1 MTISKVIKQKRIE
14 KQLTQEDIAEMLL
27 VSKKNISNW
36 ENGRTIPDTENLIQ
50 FAKLFDL
57 SLDNILLGEE
67 KIMVKNHTKTLI
79 LLFHFVIFLSLV
91 FTLIQSG
98 FFYFSHSIATWLLI
112 FFLSLLLIINT
123 LIIIFNKHRNLFLRE
138 YKIFCVNEKIHTKK
152 EVPSVE

>member
-27 VSKKNISNW
+27 VSKKTISNW

-123 LIIIFNKHRNLFLRE
+123 LIIIFNKHRNLFGS
-138 YKIFCVNEKIHTKK
+138 VNNF
-152 EVPSVE
+152 V

>member
-27 VSKKNISNW
+27 VSKKTISNW

-123 LIIIFNKHRNLFLRE
+123 LIIIFNKDKVH
-138 YKIFCVNEKIHTKK
+138 IIV
-152 EVPSVE
+152 

>member
-14 KQLTQEDIAEMLL
+14 KQLTQEDLAEMLL
-27 VSKKNISNW
+27 VSKKTISNW

-123 LIIIFNKHRNLFLRE
+123 LIIIFNKHRNLFLQS
-138 YKIFCVNEKIHTKK
+138 IFPIY
-152 EVPSVE
+152 

>member
-14 KQLTQEDIAEMLL
+14 KQLTQEDLAEMLL
-27 VSKKNISNW
+27 VSKKTISNW

-123 LIIIFNKHRNLFLRE
+123 LIIIFNKHRNLFGS
-138 YKIFCVNEKIHTKK
+138 VNNF
-152 EVPSVE
+152 V

>member
-14 KQLTQEDIAEMLL
+14 KQLTQEDLAEMLL
-27 VSKKNISNW
+27 VSKKTISNW

-123 LIIIFNKHRNLFLRE
+123 LIICSFLSLLI
-138 YKIFCVNEKIHTKK
+138 YN
-152 EVPSVE
+152 

>member
-27 VSKKNISNW
+27 VSKKTISNW

-123 LIIIFNKHRNLFLRE
+123 LIIIFNKHRNLFLE
-138 YKIFCVNEKIHTKK
+138 SIKYFV
-152 EVPSVE
+152 

>member
-14 KQLTQEDIAEMLL
+14 KQLTQEDLAEMLL
-27 VSKKNISNW
+27 VSKKTISNW

-123 LIIIFNKHRNLFLRE
+123 LIIIFNKHRNLFLGASIILC
-138 YKIFCVNEKIHTKK
+138 K
-152 EVPSVE
+152 

>member
-14 KQLTQEDIAEMLL
+14 KQLTQEDLAEMLL
-27 VSKKNISNW
+27 VSKKTISNW

-123 LIIIFNKHRNLFLRE
+123 LIIIFNKHRN
-138 YKIFCVNEKIHTKK
+138 
-152 EVPSVE
+152 

>member
-14 KQLTQEDIAEMLL
+14 KQLTQEDLAEMLL
-27 VSKKNISNW
+27 VSKKTISNW

-57 SLDNILLGEE
+57 SIDNILLGEE
-67 KIMVKNHTKTLI
+67 KVMLKNHTKTLI

-91 FTLIQSG
+91 FTLIQSK

-112 FFLSLLLIINT
+112 FFLSLLLVINT
-123 LIIIFNKHRNLFLRE
+123 LIIIFNKHKNLFL
-138 YKIFCVNEKIHTKK
+138 H
-152 EVPSVE
+152 SVFPIILLSFLYFV

>member
-14 KQLTQEDIAEMLL
+14 KQLTQEGLAEMLL
-27 VSKKNISNW
+27 VSKKTISNW

-112 FFLSLLLIINT
+112 FLLSLLLIINTLIINT
-123 LIIIFNKHRNLFLRE
+123 LIIIFNKHRSR
-138 YKIFCVNEKIHTKK
+138 
-152 EVPSVE
+152 

>member
-1 MTISKVIKQKRIE
+1 
-14 KQLTQEDIAEMLL
+14 MLL
-27 VSKKNISNW
+27 VSKKTISNW

-67 KIMVKNHTKTLI
+67 KNYGKKSYKNTNTI
-79 LLFHFVIFLSLV
+79 ISFCNFLSLV

-123 LIIIFNKHRNLFLRE
+123 LIIIFNKHRNLFLHS
-138 YKIFCVNEKIHTKK
+138 IFPIVLLIFLYFI
-152 EVPSVE
+152 

>member
-27 VSKKNISNW
+27 VSKKTISNW

-123 LIIIFNKHRNLFLRE
+123 LIIIFNKHRNLFL
-138 YKIFCVNEKIHTKK
+138 H
-152 EVPSVE
+152 

>member
-14 KQLTQEDIAEMLL
+14 KQLTQEDLAEMLL
-27 VSKKNISNW
+27 VSKKTISNW

-123 LIIIFNKHRNLFLRE
+123 LIIIFNKHR
-138 YKIFCVNEKIHTKK
+138 
-152 EVPSVE
+152 

>member
-27 VSKKNISNW
+27 VSKKTISNW

-123 LIIIFNKHRNLFLRE
+123 LIIIFNKHRNLFE
-138 YKIFCVNEKIHTKK
+138 
-152 EVPSVE
+152 SVKYFV

>member
-14 KQLTQEDIAEMLL
+14 KQLTQEDLAEMLL
-27 VSKKNISNW
+27 VSKKTISNW

-123 LIIIFNKHRNLFLRE
+123 LVIIVNKHRNLFLHS
-138 YKIFCVNEKIHTKK
+138 IFPIVLLIFLYFI
-152 EVPSVE
+152 

>member
-27 VSKKNISNW
+27 VSKKTISNW

-123 LIIIFNKHRNLFLRE
+123 LIIIFNKHRNLLI
-138 YKIFCVNEKIHTKK
+138 KSI
-152 EVPSVE
+152 

>member
-14 KQLTQEDIAEMLL
+14 KQLTQEDLAEMLL
-27 VSKKNISNW
+27 VSKKTISNW

-123 LIIIFNKHRNLFLRE
+123 LIIIFNKHRNLF
-138 YKIFCVNEKIHTKK
+138 
-152 EVPSVE
+152 

>member
-27 VSKKNISNW
+27 VSKKTISNW

-123 LIIIFNKHRNLFLRE
+123 LIIIFNKHRNLFLE
-138 YKIFCVNEKIHTKK
+138 
-152 EVPSVE
+152 SVKYFV

>member
-14 KQLTQEDIAEMLL
+14 KQLTQEDLAEMLL
-27 VSKKNISNW
+27 VSKKTISNW

-123 LIIIFNKHRNLFLRE
+123 LIIILNKHRNLFLHS
-138 YKIFCVNEKIHTKK
+138 IFPIVLLIFLYFI
-152 EVPSVE
+152 

>member
-14 KQLTQEDIAEMLL
+14 KQLTQEGLAEMLL
-27 VSKKNISNW
+27 VSKKTISNW

-123 LIIIFNKHRNLFLRE
+123 LIINTLIIIFNKHRNLFLHS
-138 YKIFCVNEKIHTKK
+138 IFPIVLLIFLYFI
-152 EVPSVE
+152 

>member
-27 VSKKNISNW
+27 VSKKTISNW

-123 LIIIFNKHRNLFLRE
+123 LIIIFNKHRNLFLHS
-138 YKIFCVNEKIHTKK
+138 IFNCFINFSILYIKR
-152 EVPSVE
+152 

>member
-14 KQLTQEDIAEMLL
+14 KQLTQEDLAEMLL
-27 VSKKNISNW
+27 VSKKTISNW

-123 LIIIFNKHRNLFLRE
+123 LIIIFNKHRNLFLGS
-138 YKIFCVNEKIHTKK
+138 VNNF
-152 EVPSVE
+152 V

>member
-27 VSKKNISNW
+27 VSKKTISNW

-123 LIIIFNKHRNLFLRE
+123 LIIIFNKHRNLFLQSS
-138 YKIFCVNEKIHTKK
+138 
-152 EVPSVE
+152 P

>member
-27 VSKKNISNW
+27 VSKKTISNW

-123 LIIIFNKHRNLFLRE
+123 LIIIFNKHRNLLR
-138 YKIFCVNEKIHTKK
+138 V
-152 EVPSVE
+152 

>member
-14 KQLTQEDIAEMLL
+14 KQLTQEDLAEMLL
-27 VSKKNISNW
+27 VSKKTISNW

-112 FFLSLLLIINT
+112 
-123 LIIIFNKHRNLFLRE
+123 
-138 YKIFCVNEKIHTKK
+138 
-152 EVPSVE
+152 